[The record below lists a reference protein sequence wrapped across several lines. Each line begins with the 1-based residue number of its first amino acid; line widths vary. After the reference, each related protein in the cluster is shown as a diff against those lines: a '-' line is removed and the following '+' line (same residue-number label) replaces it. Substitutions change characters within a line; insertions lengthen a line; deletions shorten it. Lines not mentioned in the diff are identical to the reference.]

1 MRRRLGIQVVVA
13 SLVMV
18 GAVSTMLRAQAA
30 VTFHF
35 RNGDSMGAMLV
46 DLKAAGFEV
55 TVRGSNRMI
64 PKGDIAWVDFGGNVT
79 VPASAFRE
87 MTPVDHLIVFK
98 NGDTMFAEWL
108 DVGGTSPLRIVI
120 KTSRGERELSSADIA
135 RIYLA
140 RPR

>member
-1 MRRRLGIQVVVA
+1 MRRLGLYGVVA
-13 SLVMV
+13 SLVMM
-18 GAVSTMLRAQAA
+18 GAVSTVLRAQAA

-46 DLKAAGFEV
+46 DLNASGFDV
-55 TVRGSNRMI
+55 TVRGNNRKI

-98 NGDTMFAEWL
+98 NGDTMFAEWI
-108 DVGGTSPLRIVI
+108 DVGGTSPLRITI
-120 KTSRGERELSSADIA
+120 KTSRGDRDLSSNDIA